1 MLNQRTAR
9 LWSWLSGHSG
19 LISLAK
25 VRLGPKCRKW
35 RRQKKQVRWIATSL
49 SLSLPKSVVSNM
61 FLISA
66 FPGEKKNLMLGAIRF
81 SYTTPQIKVINAFD
95 GFCIQRLAR
104 LAGPSVCNPALGEVR
119 THAPPHDQL
128 PAAVGR
134 LCLHCQNGW
143 NQEKIQRFFEV
154 PLWPPKKSVQHPSLR
169 TRLGLYW
176 CLPPH
181 LFTANPTPP
190 PFSTARVLK
199 LAEPGAMAPGSCCCG
214 CSAFGGSFSLA
225 NRNWNTHNQF
235 WVEVNWKR
243 YDAWYRHS
251 PQL

>member
-1 MLNQRTAR
+1 M
-9 LWSWLSGHSG
+9 S
-19 LISLAK
+19 
-25 VRLGPKCRKW
+25 
-35 RRQKKQVRWIATSL
+35 
-49 SLSLPKSVVSNM
+49 
-61 FLISA
+61 FL
-66 FPGEKKNLMLGAIRF
+66 LGASLFGSNYINHSILEYPYF
-81 SYTTPQIKVINAFD
+81 WKHPLHPICLYLDHPQM
-95 GFCIQRLAR
+95 R
-104 LAGPSVCNPALGEVR
+104 
-119 THAPPHDQL
+119 
-128 PAAVGR
+128 
-134 LCLHCQNGW
+134 
-143 NQEKIQRFFEV
+143 EKIQRFFEV
-154 PLWPPKKSVQHPSLR
+154 PLRPPKKSVQHPSLR